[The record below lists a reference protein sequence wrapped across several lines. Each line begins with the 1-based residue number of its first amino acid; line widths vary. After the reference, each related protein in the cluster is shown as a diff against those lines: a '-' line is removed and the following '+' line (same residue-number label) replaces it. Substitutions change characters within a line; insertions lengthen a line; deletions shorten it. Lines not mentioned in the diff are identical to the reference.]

1 MTNEQIESFM
11 IQKKVEQ
18 SPVQINFKNRNSIVG
33 VFIQTSDYKELK
45 VKNLWRIVS
54 ESNLAEFKKSS
65 DTSLARIFNGVDFTH
80 LVVVQ

>member
-11 IQKKVEQ
+11 LQKKVEQ

-33 VFIQTSDYKELK
+33 VFIQTADYKELK

-54 ESNLAEFKKSS
+54 ETNLAEFKKSS
-65 DTSLARIFNGVDFTH
+65 DTSLARIFNGVDFTR

>member
-33 VFIQTSDYKELK
+33 VFIQTADYKELK

-54 ESNLAEFKKSS
+54 ETNLAEFKKSS
-65 DTSLARIFNGVDFTH
+65 DTSLARIFNGVDFTR